1 MKPIAF
7 LLFLALILAPAVD
20 AAERGA
26 ARPAERQLSA
36 ATALHAKISEVR
48 FDNAPLRECFE
59 WLRDTLGTNLHV
71 DWGALEAIGVDPDKT
86 VTVNLRWVTVP
97 RLLRLLLAESGQGE
111 LLTYYVSG
119 NVLTITTKEKADEQL
134 FTRVYPVEDLVLR
147 PRKISRRSRME
158 LGSSSSSGRGG
169 GSGGGYS
176 GGSSGGSSGGIFG
189 DRDDSEED
197 DEEESDKARGQE
209 VVDMVKQLTPAEIWE
224 DAGGTSKILYFRGK
238 LILTAPR
245 SVHELIGGPIRD

>member
-7 LLFLALILAPAVD
+7 LLFLALILTPAVD

-48 FDNAPLRECFE
+48 FDNAPLRECFD
-59 WLRDTLGTNLHV
+59 WVRDTLGTNLHV
-71 DWGALEAIGVDPDKT
+71 DWGALEAMGVDPDKA

-97 RLLRLLLAESGQGE
+97 RLLRLLLAETGQGE

-119 NVLTITTKEKADEQL
+119 NVLTITTREKADQQL
-134 FTRVYPVEDLVLR
+134 ITRVYPVEDLVLR
-147 PRKISRRSRME
+147 PRKISRKSRME
-158 LGSSSSSGRGG
+158 LGSTSSGGGRGSG
-169 GSGGGYS
+169 GGGYS
-176 GGSSGGSSGGIFG
+176 GGGSSGSSDGIFG
-189 DRDDSEED
+189 DSDDSED
-197 DEEESDKARGQE
+197 DEEDSDKARGQE
-209 VVDMVKQLTPAEIWE
+209 VVDMVKKLTPAEIWE